1 MSPFKIRN
9 PLSSLSIIFSVE
21 RLRKWVSFN
30 LLKSVQTVIAPSI
43 FENSTTDGV
52 SKISTLIHEPVSND
66 SNHSMATHLQKSALC
81 FLQDWNRSLN
91 RPGSVAKIDP
101 FCDLHKDLACVQ
113 PTE

>member
-1 MSPFKIRN
+1 MSPFKIKN
-9 PLSSLSIIFSVE
+9 PLSSLSMIFSVE

-52 SKISTLIHEPVSND
+52 SKISTLIHESVSND
-66 SNHSMATHLQKSALC
+66 SMSTNLQKSALY

-113 PTE
+113 PGE